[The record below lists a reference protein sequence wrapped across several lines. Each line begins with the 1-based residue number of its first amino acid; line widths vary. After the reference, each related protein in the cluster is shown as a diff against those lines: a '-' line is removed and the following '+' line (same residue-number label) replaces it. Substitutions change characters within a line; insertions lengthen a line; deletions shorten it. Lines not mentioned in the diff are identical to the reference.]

1 MMNITTEISNY
12 INTQNQNIW
21 DEIKDEY
28 IFSLIYNPFETS
40 WMSNSENGIATIYT
54 NTKNI
59 DYCSFTHELLHIY
72 LDFKGMSEMPEL
84 IYSIMGENS
93 FEILLEQDLVPFIY
107 NVCSH
112 KKMFPYYKEMGFSE
126 YNFVEERIT
135 FGDNDLNFIKSSFEN
150 NESKLIA
157 VNQFIG
163 QTISLFNNV
172 VLEDKPKCL
181 NYLQKLKNIQPELFD
196 IIHKFDNDWNNSI
209 DLNLTPVFLNF
220 ENDLENWLIK
230 NKLKSENN
238 YCW

>member
-1 MMNITTEISNY
+1 
-12 INTQNQNIW
+12 
-21 DEIKDEY
+21 
-28 IFSLIYNPFETS
+28 
-40 WMSNSENGIATIYT
+40 
-54 NTKNI
+54 
-59 DYCSFTHELLHIY
+59 
-72 LDFKGMSEMPEL
+72 
-84 IYSIMGENS
+84 
-93 FEILLEQDLVPFIY
+93 
-107 NVCSH
+107 
-112 KKMFPYYKEMGFSE
+112 MGFSE
-126 YNFVEERIT
+126 YNFVQERIT

-163 QTISLFNNV
+163 QTISLLNNV